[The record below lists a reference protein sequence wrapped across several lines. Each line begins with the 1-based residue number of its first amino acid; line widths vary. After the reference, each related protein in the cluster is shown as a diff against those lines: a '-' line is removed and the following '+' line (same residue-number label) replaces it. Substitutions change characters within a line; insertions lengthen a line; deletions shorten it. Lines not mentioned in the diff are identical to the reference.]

1 MIGEAIE
8 MAPAVANKPIPNGRW
23 LRIIPPAIIVYIVAY
38 MDRMNIGF
46 AMAGGMN
53 ESLGISMTISGLAAG
68 IFFFGYM
75 VLQIPG
81 GHLAE
86 HGSAKKFI
94 AWTII
99 AWGVVSTLTG
109 FVQNEWQLL
118 TMRFLL
124 GVAEGGLLAGD
135 SRRDWQL
142 VPRKGSGP
150 CQCVLHEQPV
160 CFSDHNQSIV
170 RLGYSALQLALC
182 LHSRKP
188 DLRRA
193 TFYLDVID
201 QRSSRAGKMDIC

>member
-1 MIGEAIE
+1 
-8 MAPAVANKPIPNGRW
+8 
-23 LRIIPPAIIVYIVAY
+23 

-53 ESLGISMTISGLAAG
+53 EALRISMTISGLAAG

-81 GHLAE
+81 GHFAE

-99 AWGVVSTLTG
+99 TWGFISTLTG

-124 GVAEGGLLAGD
+124 GVAEGGLWPAI
-135 SRRDWQL
+135 L
-142 VPRKGSGP
+142 V
-150 CQCVLHEQPV
+150 
-160 CFSDHNQSIV
+160 
-170 RLGYSALQLALC
+170 
-182 LHSRKP
+182 
-188 DLRRA
+188 
-193 TFYLDVID
+193 VIGNWFP
-201 QRSSRAGKMDIC
+201 AKEEGVPTPFL